1 MANMLVVY
9 YSSWGHVEQMAYA
22 QAEGVAKV
30 EGMKVVVK
38 RVAELVPPDIARQF
52 NFKLDQPAPVAD
64 PGELGDYDGILF
76 GTPTRFGNMCA
87 QMRNFL
93 DQTGPLWAKNAL
105 LGKVA
110 KRLHLHSE
118 PAWRAGNYDYV
129 LPHDATASRDDHRG
143 PAVHGAWHHDPEGG
157 DRRYALWREQHY
169 RSRRG
174 VADADRTRARDV
186 PVPGRTRRVHRARPR
201 RRPRGREAMNP
212 ELTGKTQAAGRDEAT
227 PFRFY
232 DNRQKYLAFVNTCN
246 EKSAV
251 AQRAA
256 IELRHVRPT
265 PPALRIFDAG
275 MGDATV
281 LSRIMR
287 HAHAQV
293 PTVPLMVVAKEI
305 SLEDVRLGL
314 EKMPDRFLEHP
325 PTVLVITNLN
335 YSEAPRLMPRDI
347 HSAAALNWHEVRLKG
362 QTSHD
367 YAAQIEELATTLAF
381 GWQTKPSPK
390 TGNPVYVRP
399 SVLVVYRE
407 DHKFLLDRV
416 IPKPGQTFES
426 YDLIIASQPWRA
438 RMSAKFKA
446 EKVLAPLSR
455 SLAPN
460 GRLLIIQSY
469 GRDPALEIVQ
479 KLWPDENPFKVDR
492 RQLLAALKTELG
504 REASE
509 FNLAAPADD
518 KAIFRYEMHTL
529 PNEIGDRIGTSTL
542 FAAWNAAIY
551 VNQIEEERLDEVVTT
566 GAYLD
571 ATQSVLQK
579 HGGLWFNDETFVV
592 TRRQK

>member
-1 MANMLVVY
+1 V
-9 YSSWGHVEQMAYA
+9 SE
-22 QAEGVAKV
+22 AKV
-30 EGMKVVVK
+30 K
-38 RVAELVPPDIARQF
+38 
-52 NFKLDQPAPVAD
+52 
-64 PGELGDYDGILF
+64 
-76 GTPTRFGNMCA
+76 
-87 QMRNFL
+87 
-93 DQTGPLWAKNAL
+93 
-105 LGKVA
+105 
-110 KRLHLHSE
+110 E
-118 PAWRAGNYDYV
+118 P
-129 LPHDATASRDDHRG
+129 
-143 PAVHGAWHHDPEGG
+143 
-157 DRRYALWREQHY
+157 
-169 RSRRG
+169 
-174 VADADRTRARDV
+174 
-186 PVPGRTRRVHRARPR
+186 
-201 RRPRGREAMNP
+201 
-212 ELTGKTQAAGRDEAT
+212 QAASADVST

-256 IELRHVRPT
+256 LELKHVRPI

-281 LSRIMR
+281 LARILR
-287 HAHAQV
+287 HAHAQF
-293 PTVPLMVVAKEI
+293 PTVPVLAVAKEI

-325 PTVLVITNLN
+325 ATVLVITNLN

-347 HSAAALNWHEVRLKG
+347 HAAAALNWHEVRLKG
-362 QTSHD
+362 QTSNAYSD
-367 YAAQIEELATTLAF
+367 QIEDLAATLAV
-381 GWQTKPSPK
+381 GWQTKPSAK

-426 YDLIIASQPWRA
+426 YDLILASQPWRA

-460 GRLLIIQSY
+460 GRLLVIQSY
-469 GRDPALEIVQ
+469 GRDPALEIIQ
-479 KLWPDENPFKVDR
+479 TLWPDEDPFQVDR
-492 RQLLAALKTELG
+492 RQLIAALKTELG
-504 REASE
+504 REAGD
-509 FNLAAPADD
+509 FNLAVPADD
-518 KAIFRYEMHTL
+518 KSIFRYEMHTL
-529 PNEIGDRIGTSTL
+529 PTEIGDRIGTSTL

-551 VNQIEEERLDEVVTT
+551 VNQIEEERLDEVVNT

-571 ATQSVLQK
+571 ATQDVLQK